1 MVASLPADS
10 NAPPVLVREAI
21 RLAQHADDKWDA
33 LRQSG
38 ALLEELVAVEVGY
51 AAAILEREGQIST
64 YMGEGVAIPH
74 GTDEARALVRRTAL
88 GFLQYPDGVD
98 WDGEKVRACIAIA
111 ARSDEHTDVMARL
124 ATVLL
129 DGEKAELLRSTDRP
143 DDVLDLL
150 EPSAER
156 SPS

>member
-1 MVASLPADS
+1 MGESLLSRDGIRLGLTAGD
-10 NAPPVLVREAI
+10 RTEAI
-21 RLAQHADDKWDA
+21 RQA
-33 LRQSG
+33 G
-38 ALLEELVAVEVGY
+38 EILVDIGAVEPAYVDAMHGREAVLSSFVGE
-51 AAAILEREGQIST
+51 AFAL
-64 YMGEGVAIPH
+64 PH
-74 GTDEARALVRRTAL
+74 GTDASRVYILRSALA
-88 GFLQYPDGVD
+88 FLQFPDGVE